1 MDWRRKVS
9 KFSKIT
15 IALAIAF
22 ATAFSLVP
30 TSAQAFGGG
39 MIGGANAARGSDQP
53 SDLFGQA
60 GIFSTITNV
69 MLFIVGG
76 VSVLMII
83 IGGLR
88 YVLSG
93 GDSGNVSAAKN
104 TILYAI
110 VGIIVSLLAY
120 DENQCIKKDGGMMEF
135 TLDRENKTVTLKLR
149 SKDYKW
155 SDGQPLTID
164 DYIFTYEFVGRKDY
178 DSLLNVKIV
187 ELKKICHE
195 PLPLFF
201 LPIWAC

>member
-120 DENQCIKKDGGMMEF
+120 AVVSFVVSSFANNSGGGF
-135 TLDRENKTVTLKLR
+135 ASGFNSGTSATN
-149 SKDYKW
+149 
-155 SDGQPLTID
+155 
-164 DYIFTYEFVGRKDY
+164 F
-178 DSLLNVKIV
+178 
-187 ELKKICHE
+187 
-195 PLPLFF
+195 
-201 LPIWAC
+201 

>member
-9 KFSKIT
+9 KFSNIT

-88 YVLSG
+88 YILSG

-120 DENQCIKKDGGMMEF
+120 AVVSFVVSSFANNSGGGF
-135 TLDRENKTVTLKLR
+135 TSGFNSGTSATN
-149 SKDYKW
+149 
-155 SDGQPLTID
+155 
-164 DYIFTYEFVGRKDY
+164 F
-178 DSLLNVKIV
+178 
-187 ELKKICHE
+187 
-195 PLPLFF
+195 
-201 LPIWAC
+201 

>member
-30 TSAQAFGGG
+30 TRAQAFGGG

-120 DENQCIKKDGGMMEF
+120 AVVSFVVSSFANNSGGGGF
-135 TLDRENKTVTLKLR
+135 TSGFNSGTSATN
-149 SKDYKW
+149 
-155 SDGQPLTID
+155 
-164 DYIFTYEFVGRKDY
+164 F
-178 DSLLNVKIV
+178 
-187 ELKKICHE
+187 
-195 PLPLFF
+195 
-201 LPIWAC
+201 

>member
-9 KFSKIT
+9 KSSKIT

-120 DENQCIKKDGGMMEF
+120 AVVSFVVSSFANNSGGGGF
-135 TLDRENKTVTLKLR
+135 TSGFNSGTSATN
-149 SKDYKW
+149 
-155 SDGQPLTID
+155 
-164 DYIFTYEFVGRKDY
+164 F
-178 DSLLNVKIV
+178 
-187 ELKKICHE
+187 
-195 PLPLFF
+195 
-201 LPIWAC
+201 

>member
-76 VSVLMII
+76 VGVLMII

-120 DENQCIKKDGGMMEF
+120 A
-135 TLDRENKTVTLKLR
+135 VV
-149 SKDYKW
+149 S
-155 SDGQPLTID
+155 
-164 DYIFTYEFVGRKDY
+164 FVVSSFANNSSSGFA
-178 DSLLNVKIV
+178 SGFNSGTSATN
-187 ELKKICHE
+187 
-195 PLPLFF
+195 F
-201 LPIWAC
+201 

>member
-22 ATAFSLVP
+22 ATVFSLVP

-120 DENQCIKKDGGMMEF
+120 AVVSFVVSSFANNSGGGF
-135 TLDRENKTVTLKLR
+135 TSGFNSGTSATN
-149 SKDYKW
+149 
-155 SDGQPLTID
+155 
-164 DYIFTYEFVGRKDY
+164 F
-178 DSLLNVKIV
+178 
-187 ELKKICHE
+187 
-195 PLPLFF
+195 
-201 LPIWAC
+201 